1 MVIKN
6 YMRINKFL
14 SFSGLTSRRKAE
26 TLVLSGKVEVNDKV
40 ISDLSYKVDLN
51 KDVIKVDGKLVEIK
65 KRRHYLL
72 FYKPRWV
79 LTALG
84 KDPGGLKTLDGY
96 LKGLKLRLFP
106 AGRLDF
112 DSEGLLLL
120 TDDGEFAHKIHHP
133 SFKVIKKYQVLV
145 NPVFDMVD
153 KERVLSGCVLMG
165 KFVKPDN
172 FKILKNLSDA
182 SWLEIA
188 FHEGMKHLIKE
199 YLKKMGYSVKRLI
212 RVGIGDFKLTGIPG
226 SYRWLSEEEVS
237 NFKKKYFGDTAGDS
251 DGEY

>member
-1 MVIKN
+1 
-6 YMRINKFL
+6 MRINKFL

-26 TLVLSGKVEVNDKV
+26 DLILSGKVEVNDKV
-40 ISDLSYKVDLN
+40 ISDLSYKVDPN
-51 KDVIKVDGKLVEIK
+51 KDVVKVNGRLVKIRK
-65 KRRHYLL
+65 KRHYLL

-84 KDPGGLKTLDGY
+84 KDPGGLKTLDEY
-96 LKGLKLRLFP
+96 IKDLKIRLFP

-120 TDDGEFAHKIHHP
+120 TDDGDFAHKIHHP
-133 SFKVIKKYQVLV
+133 SFEVVKKYQVLV
-145 NPVFDMVD
+145 NPIFDIVD
-153 KERVLSGCVLMG
+153 KEKVLSGCVLMG
-165 KFVKPDN
+165 KYVKPDS
-172 FKILKNLSDA
+172 FKILKDLSDA

-188 FHEGMKHLIKE
+188 FHEGMKHLVKE

-212 RVGIGDFKLTGIPG
+212 RVAIGDFRLTGVPG

-237 NFKKKYFGDTAGDS
+237 NFKKRYFGEMTGDN
-251 DGEY
+251 DGKY